1 MSSMVVSLA
10 QIHVE
15 VGQPQTNLE
24 SVRTLVAEAR
34 ARETQ
39 LLLLPELWPM
49 GYDLARWR
57 QHAAPLGEGMFHEMS
72 RLAHD
77 SQMTIGGTLLE
88 ADRDRA
94 YNTFALFDSS
104 GEMLAA
110 YRKAHLFHLMGEDR
124 WLAPGELFLTATLG
138 GATAGLA
145 TCYDLRFP
153 EMFRMLTAR
162 GATVL
167 LVPAAWPEPRIR
179 HWSLLLRARAIE
191 NQCFV
196 LGCNCAGQSKDQ
208 TFGGM
213 SAVIDPWGETC
224 VEAGREPGIVTTS
237 IDLDLVE
244 KVRIALPAL
253 KDRRPELYSSS

>member
-1 MSSMVVSLA
+1 MPSIVVSLA
-10 QIHVE
+10 QMHVE
-15 VGQPQTNLE
+15 VGRPELNLE
-24 SVRTLVAEAR
+24 TARTLAAEAR
-34 ARETQ
+34 AREST
-39 LLLLPELWPM
+39 LLLLPELWPV

-57 QHAAPLGEGMFHEMS
+57 QHAVPLGEGMFREMS
-72 RLAHD
+72 HLARDTH
-77 SQMTIGGTLLE
+77 MRIGGTLLE

-104 GEMLAA
+104 GGLLAA
-110 YRKAHLFHLMGEDR
+110 YRKVHLFHMMGEDR
-124 WLAPGELFLTATLG
+124 WLAPGDRFVTADLEP
-138 GATAGLA
+138 ATAGLA

-167 LVPAAWPEPRIR
+167 LVPAAWPEARIR

-196 LGCNCAGQSKDQ
+196 LGCNCTGQAKDQ
-208 TFGGM
+208 TFGGL

-224 VEAGREPGIVTTS
+224 IEAGREAGLITTAF
-237 IDLDLVE
+237 DLDLVD
-244 KVRIALPAL
+244 KVRTALPAL
-253 KDRRPELYSSS
+253 KDRRPELY